1 MKEGFCKSKTFL
13 QDDDDLQSMRPDES
27 QNRVIVP
34 VPSTPSNI
42 DDLYEQTINA
52 LCSWLPRVF
61 TSISPEMCKMQGKR
75 AAK

>member
-1 MKEGFCKSKTFL
+1 MK
-13 QDDDDLQSMRPDES
+13 PDES

-42 DDLYEQTINA
+42 DELYEQTINA